1 MVEQIKY
8 INHMNEILEFG
19 KGKLFVNENELH
31 NFAWE
36 ITSKNDRISGFK
48 KGIVPYAIPIILKCN
63 SEEEGIA
70 LRNRLFE
77 VFEKDV
83 LSMQYGRFMI
93 GDYYLKCYV
102 TESSKSEYTINN
114 GYMLT
119 KIVVKTDVP
128 YWIREEKVTFGYN
141 EFSLEEI
148 AGGLDYNHGYPYDY
162 KSDVIRNSLNNN
174 NFVPSNFIINIYG
187 SAVNPSII
195 LSGHEYK
202 VNVTVGSNEYL
213 KIDSVNKTIKLI
225 KIDGTEENCFN
236 FRNRESYIFEKI
248 PIGKVDVSRDSNF
261 KFDIILLEERGE
273 PKWT

>member
-1 MVEQIKY
+1 MIEQLRY
-8 INHMNEILEFG
+8 INHMNESLEFG
-19 KGKLFVNENELH
+19 KEKLFVNENDLH

-36 ITSKNDRISGFK
+36 ITSKNEKISGFK
-48 KGIVPYAIPIILKCN
+48 KGIASYAIPIILKCN

-70 LRNRLFE
+70 LRNKMFE

-83 LSMQYGRFMI
+83 LSMQYGRFLI

-102 TESSKSEYTINN
+102 TESSKSDYTINN

-128 YWIREEKVTFGYN
+128 YWIREEKITFGYDDKSS
-141 EFSLEEI
+141 E
-148 AGGLDYNHGYPYDY
+148 GGLDYDMDYPIDY
-162 KSDVIRNSLNNN
+162 LSDVTRNSFYNNDFVSS
-174 NFVPSNFIINIYG
+174 NFVMNIYG

-195 LSGHEYK
+195 LAGHEYK

-213 KIDSVNKTIKLI
+213 TIDSVNKTIKLI

-248 PIGKVDVSRDSNF
+248 PVGKVDVSRDSNF
-261 KFDIILLEERGE
+261 RFDIILLEERGE